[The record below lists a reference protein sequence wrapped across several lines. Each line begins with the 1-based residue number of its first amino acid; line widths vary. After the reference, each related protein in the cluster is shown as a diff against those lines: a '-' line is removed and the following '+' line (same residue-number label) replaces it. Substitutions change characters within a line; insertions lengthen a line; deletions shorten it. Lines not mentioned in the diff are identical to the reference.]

1 MRVISIIAKPHA
13 ENIEVLLRKII
24 SFLRNNNIE
33 LLFDKRTASIIKSTT
48 FVEEEEIRL
57 KSNLIIVIGGD
68 GTLLSAARILKGKE
82 TPIIGINMGR
92 LGFLTEI
99 KAEEAI
105 NMLEEFLSG
114 KASIE
119 KRMKLDCKL
128 MEDNT
133 EVFQSEVLNDVVI
146 NKGALARMIDIE
158 LVIDGQFVN
167 ALRADGIIFST
178 PTGSTAYNL
187 AAGGPIVYPELNSII
202 ITPICP
208 HSLTHRPIVISKNS
222 KINISIK
229 NNYENIFLTCDGQ
242 IGRRLNKDSSNDII
256 ITKANTYVKLVTSSN
271 RNYYS
276 LLKEKL
282 RWGQN

>member
-13 ENIEVLLRKII
+13 ENIETLLMEII
-24 SFLRNNNIE
+24 SFLNKNNIE
-33 LLFDKRTASIIKSTT
+33 LLFDKRTASIIKSTN
-48 FVEEEEIRL
+48 FAEEEEIKL

-82 TPIIGINMGR
+82 TPIMGINMGR

-99 KAEEAI
+99 KSGEAI
-105 NMLEEFLSG
+105 NMLENFLAG
-114 KASIE
+114 KVSIE
-119 KRMKLDCKL
+119 RRMKLDCKL

-158 LVIDGQFVN
+158 LVVDGQFVN

-222 KINISIK
+222 KIKISIK

-242 IGRRLNKDSSNDII
+242 VGRRLNKDSFNNII
-256 ITKANTYVKLVTSSN
+256 ITKANTSVKLVTSSN

>member
-1 MRVISIIAKPHA
+1 MKVVSIIAKPHA
-13 ENIEVLLRKII
+13 ENIESLLSQII
-24 SFLRNNNIE
+24 NFLKENNIE
-33 LLFDKRTASIIKSTT
+33 ILFDERTASIIENNS
-48 FVEEEEIRL
+48 FASEDEIRL
-57 KSNLIIVIGGD
+57 KSDLIIVVGGD
-68 GTLLSAARILKGKE
+68 GTLLSAARILNGKE

-105 NMLEEFLSG
+105 NMLKKLLSG
-114 KASIE
+114 EAIIE
-119 KRMKLDCKL
+119 KRMKLACKL
-128 MEDNT
+128 LENNT
-133 EVFQSEVLNDVVI
+133 EVFQSDVLNDVVI

-158 LVIDGQFVN
+158 LFIDEQFVN

-187 AAGGPIVYPELNSII
+187 AAGGPIIYPTLNLII

-222 KINISIK
+222 KIKITIK
-229 NNYENIFLTCDGQ
+229 NNYENMFLTCDGQ
-242 IGRRLNKDSSNDII
+242 IGRRLNKDSCNEII
-256 ITKANTYVKLVTSSN
+256 ITKSNSSVNLVTSSS
-271 RNYYS
+271 RNYFS

>member
-105 NMLEEFLSG
+105 NMLEDFLSG

>member
-1 MRVISIIAKPHA
+1 MKVVSIIAKPHA
-13 ENIEVLLRKII
+13 ENIKSLLNDII
-24 SFLRNNNIE
+24 VFLKESNIGI
-33 LLFDKRTASIIKSTT
+33 LFDRRAASIINNSIYA
-48 FVEEEEIRL
+48 EEDEIML
-57 KSNLIIVIGGD
+57 KSDLIIVLGGD

-105 NMLEEFLSG
+105 SMLENFLLG
-114 KASIE
+114 KSLIE
-119 KRMKLDCKL
+119 KRMKLNCRL
-128 MEDNT
+128 MEDNI
-133 EVFQSEVLNDVVI
+133 EVFQSDVLNDVVI

-158 LVIDGQFVN
+158 LFIDGQFVN

-187 AAGGPIVYPELNSII
+187 AAGGPIVYPSLNLII

-222 KINISIK
+222 KINITIR

-242 IGRRLNKDSSNDII
+242 VGKRLNKDRCNDII
-256 ITKANTYVKLVTSSN
+256 LTKSDTSVSLVTSSS

>member
-1 MRVISIIAKPHA
+1 MKVAAIIAKPHA
-13 ENIEVLLRKII
+13 ENIEILLNEII
-24 SFLRNNNIE
+24 DFLKANSIDI
-33 LLFDKRTASIIKSTT
+33 LFDKRAASIINNL
-48 FVEEEEIRL
+48 VYADEEEIML
-57 KSNLIIVIGGD
+57 KSDLIIVIGGD
-68 GTLLSAARILKGKE
+68 GTLISAARILKDKE
-82 TPIIGINMGR
+82 TPIMGINMGR

-99 KAEEAI
+99 KAEESI
-105 NMLEEFLSG
+105 SMLKDFLSG
-114 KASIE
+114 KGLIE
-119 KRMKLDCKL
+119 KRMKLKCKL
-128 MEDNT
+128 MEDHV
-133 EVFQSEVLNDVVI
+133 EVFESDVLNDVVI

-158 LVIDGQFVN
+158 LFIDGQFVN

-187 AAGGPIVYPELNSII
+187 AAGGPIVYPSLDLII

-222 KINISIK
+222 KIKIAIR
-229 NNYENIFLTCDGQ
+229 NNNENIFLTCDGQ
-242 IGRRLNKDSSNDII
+242 VGRRLNKDKCNDII
-256 ITKANTYVKLVTSSN
+256 LTKSDTYVNLVTPSN

>member
-1 MRVISIIAKPHA
+1 MKVVAIIAKPHA
-13 ENIEVLLRKII
+13 EKIETLLNEII
-24 SFLRNNNIE
+24 GILKENNID
-33 LLFDKRTASIIKSTT
+33 LLFDKRAASIINSS
-48 FVEEEEIRL
+48 VYADEEEIKL
-57 KSNLIIVIGGD
+57 KSDLIIVIGGD

-82 TPIIGINMGR
+82 TPIMGINMGR

-105 NMLEEFLSG
+105 SMLKDFLSG
-114 KASIE
+114 KWLIE
-119 KRMKLDCKL
+119 KRMKLQCKL
-128 MEDNT
+128 MEDNV
-133 EVFQSEVLNDVVI
+133 EVFQSDVLNDVVI

-158 LVIDGQFVN
+158 LFIDGQFVN

-187 AAGGPIVYPELNSII
+187 AAGGPIVYPSLNLII

-222 KINISIK
+222 KINITIR

-242 IGRRLNKDSSNDII
+242 VGRRLNKDRCNDIVL
-256 ITKANTYVKLVTSSN
+256 TKSDTSVSLVTSSS